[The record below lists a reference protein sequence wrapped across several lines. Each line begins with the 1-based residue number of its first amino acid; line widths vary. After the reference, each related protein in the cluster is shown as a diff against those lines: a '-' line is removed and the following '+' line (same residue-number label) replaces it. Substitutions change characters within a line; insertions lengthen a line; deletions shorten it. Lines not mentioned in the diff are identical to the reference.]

1 MLSKDATLASKPKIV
16 KDRSRLCCFQSS
28 RLPGHNLPGPHTD
41 ESSDRLANG
50 QRPRRQIK
58 SLLDLGCLA
67 SLWPLA
73 VASPPMSARK
83 REAPSV
89 EPQNIAADGDRVKL
103 VRIRF
108 YG

>member
-1 MLSKDATLASKPKIV
+1 MSRVIDSPM
-16 KDRSRLCCFQSS
+16 DRGREGRLN
-28 RLPGHNLPGPHTD
+28 P
-41 ESSDRLANG
+41 
-50 QRPRRQIK
+50 
-58 SLLDLGCLA
+58 LLELGCLA